1 MAAGLFRAEMSMLS
15 STLARTYSIPFRKTL
30 ISFDSRIA
38 MQRNSLPRTRHSRV
52 ASLSSSSPSHSR
64 NFPVP
69 GIEDVFVGYLFGR
82 KKATEVAHVVWEQVI
97 QKGDMVIDATC
108 GNGNDTLAMLK
119 MVTDDSDYFG
129 GCVYAMDVQKDAI
142 ESTSSLLYQT
152 LGSKEVGLDD

>member
-1 MAAGLFRAEMSMLS
+1 MISIKSSSFSFVFRDLGCLCWLS
-15 STLARTYSIPFRKTL
+15 IWEEGGNRSSSCVSTLNPLLKVW
-30 ISFDSRIA
+30 SFSYYMITT
-38 MQRNSLPRTRHSRV
+38 SVWL
-52 ASLSSSSPSHSR
+52 L
-64 NFPVP
+64 
-69 GIEDVFVGYLFGR
+69 LFS
-82 KKATEVAHVVWEQVI
+82 VWEQVI